1 MKIRGK
7 LCRFVMETNT
17 STGCVPKYEKA
28 QLATSRILLWNACM
42 ASILV
47 GTKLL
52 FRERVDQYHGDMS
65 FNNSHNLS

>member
-1 MKIRGK
+1 
-7 LCRFVMETNT
+7 METNT

-47 GTKLL
+47 GTELL
-52 FRERVDQYHGDMS
+52 FRERVDQYHGRHVIQQFS
-65 FNNSHNLS
+65 QSKLERSL